1 MNTEIEGI
9 LPSALTIPSDTKAKY
24 QFWQEE
30 VRRWKASGKKQSV
43 YSKERGLPTN
53 RLNYWVGKL
62 RKHQKPSSLA
72 PSGKLVSIGM
82 QKKKEEVL
90 QQQSLQCIRI
100 KRTNGTWIELP
111 LLDDMTQLKALLEVL
126 GC

>member
-53 RLNYWVGKL
+53 RLNYWVGSK
-62 RKHQKPSSLA
+62 R
-72 PSGKLVSIGM
+72 VSNP
-82 QKKKEEVL
+82 
-90 QQQSLQCIRI
+90 
-100 KRTNGTWIELP
+100 TP
-111 LLDDMTQLKALLEVL
+111 L
-126 GC
+126 

>member
-1 MNTEIEGI
+1 MNTEIEGA
-9 LPSALTIPSDTKAKY
+9 LPSPLTIPSDTQAKC

-62 RKHQKPSSLA
+62 RKRQKPSSLA

-82 QKKKEEVL
+82 QKKQAEAM
-90 QQQSLQCIRI
+90 QPPPLQCIRI

-111 LLDDMTQLKALLEVL
+111 LLQDMAQLKVLLEVL

>member
-1 MNTEIEGI
+1 MNTETAGV
-9 LPSALTIPSDTKAKY
+9 LPPPLTIPSDTKAKC

-43 YSKERGLPTN
+43 YSKARGLPTN

-62 RKHQKPSSLA
+62 RKRHKPSPA

-82 QKKKEEVL
+82 QKKKEEIN
-90 QQQSLQCIRI
+90 QQHSPQCIRI

-111 LLDDMTQLKALLEVL
+111 LLQDMNQLKALLEVL

>member
-1 MNTEIEGI
+1 MNTETEGV
-9 LPSALTIPSDTKAKY
+9 LPPPLTIPSDSKAKC

-62 RKHQKPSSLA
+62 RKRQKPSSFA

-82 QKKKEEVL
+82 QKKHADAM
-90 QQQSLQCIRI
+90 QQQTLACIRI